1 MEQKNFNNLPIAEP
15 LQALLIQMG
24 ITNPTPIQTLA
35 IPFIAKGGGVVV
47 RSQTGGGKTLAYL
60 LPIISRM
67 SRGGERALVLA
78 PTRELAQQIGALAA
92 RCCEAMGLRSTT
104 IVGGVE
110 YEPQRI
116 ALEAEPE
123 VVVATVG
130 RLVDLVEQGV
140 ARLDGVDFFVLDE
153 VDQMLDLGFRDSLV
167 RLASFRGKGAQSV
180 AISATMPEGVVD
192 ALAELIPSYELV
204 EVEGERAAVERI
216 EQRGYY
222 VEFAMMDAL
231 LIHLLGVESPER
243 SILFTRSR
251 KMADRLS
258 KLLCERGFA
267 SEAMHSE
274 RSQTA
279 REHILERFR
288 GGETKVLVATDIVA
302 RGIDVEG
309 VDYIFNY
316 GLPLDVEQYI
326 HRIGRTARGGESGV
340 AITLSPPE
348 DCELVSETCRFMRQ
362 NIPMST
368 THPYATPA
376 VVKSLTAP
384 KKGAKKAPK
393 SRARR

>member
-15 LQALLIQMG
+15 LQEVLTQMG
-24 ITNPTPIQTLA
+24 ITSPTPIQALA
-35 IPFIAKGGGVVV
+35 IPMIAKGGGVVV

-67 SRGGERALVLA
+67 SRGERALVLA
-78 PTRELAQQIGALAA
+78 PTRELAQQIGALTQ
-92 RCCEAMGLRSTT
+92 RCCEAMGLRSVT

-110 YEPQRI
+110 YEPQRV
-116 ALEAEPE
+116 ALGAEPE

-130 RLVDLVEQGV
+130 RLVDLVVQGV

-153 VDQMLDLGFRDSLV
+153 VDQMLDLGFRESLV
-167 RLASFRGKGAQSV
+167 RLASFRVEGAQSV

-192 ALAELIPSYELV
+192 ALGELISNYQLV

-340 AITLSPPE
+340 AITLSPPD

-368 THPYATPA
+368 IHPYATPA

-384 KKGAKKAPK
+384 KKGAKKSPK
-393 SRARR
+393 NRARR